1 MFGDV
6 GRGIFVRPGI
16 PEFMKDH
23 AVRAADIITPNHF
36 ELDHLAGG
44 GTATACTSETVEQV
58 KTAIT
63 TAHGLGPRVVLVTSV
78 LTKETPAGAVDL
90 LVGEAGR
97 FWRVRTPRLAV
108 SVNGAGDAIAAL
120 FFVHY
125 LRTKSAGAAL
135 AAAAASVY
143 GLLKRTQA
151 AGSRE
156 ILLVAAQE
164 EFVTP
169 SERFEVAE
177 V

>member
-1 MFGDV
+1 V
-6 GRGIFVRPGI
+6 GRGIFVRPGL

-23 AVRAADIITPNHF
+23 AVRAADVITPNHF

-63 TAHGLGPRVVLVTSV
+63 AAHGLGPRVVLVTSV
-78 LTKETPAGAVDL
+78 VTKETPAGAVDL

-125 LRTKSAGAAL
+125 LRTKSAGTAL
-135 AAAAASVY
+135 AEAAASVY

-156 ILLVAAQE
+156 ILLVAAQA

>member
-1 MFGDV
+1 M
-6 GRGIFVRPGI
+6 
-16 PEFMKDH
+16 
-23 AVRAADIITPNHF
+23 
-36 ELDHLAGG
+36 
-44 GTATACTSETVEQV
+44 
-58 KTAIT
+58 
-63 TAHGLGPRVVLVTSV
+63 TSV